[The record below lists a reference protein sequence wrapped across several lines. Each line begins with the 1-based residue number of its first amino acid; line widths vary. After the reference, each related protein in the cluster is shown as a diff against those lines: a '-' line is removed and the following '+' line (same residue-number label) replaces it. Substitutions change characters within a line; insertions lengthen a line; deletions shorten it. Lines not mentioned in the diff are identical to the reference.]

1 MRIKTRYK
9 LFPVLIAV
17 IAAMIASACSLG
29 GDRPEAHLYES
40 PSEYYLYLPKGYS
53 DDQTWPVFV
62 GVHGSNQSGK
72 DCWSMWQSFADE
84 EGFILVCPSLADER
98 GGWYQDEGEAMVA
111 AILNQIYLEYSIEN
125 RVFMA
130 GFSAGAQFVG
140 GFAFHVPSYVYG
152 VSMLSA
158 TIYYPP
164 TSASSHIP
172 FLVTIGDHESPETIQ
187 AAQNLAGNLSGNGN
201 HVEFY
206 ILEGVGHFASEEAVD
221 LTIDFFRRTTEA
233 VY

>member
-1 MRIKTRYK
+1 MKRI
-9 LFPVLIAV
+9 LQGWSFAWAWLLV
-17 IAAMIASACSLG
+17 IALTLASCSVG
-29 GDRPEAHLYES
+29 GANPSSHRHEN

-53 DDQTWPVFV
+53 EDQSWPVFV
-62 GVHGSNQSGK
+62 GVHGSGGSGK
-72 DCWSMWQSFADE
+72 DCWSTWQSYADE

-98 GGWYQDEGEAMVA
+98 GGWYQEDGEAKVA
-111 AILNQIYLEYSIEN
+111 AILNQIYQEYSIHN

-130 GFSAGAQFVG
+130 GFSAGAQFVQ
-140 GFAFHVPSYVYG
+140 GFGFHVPSYVYG

-187 AAQNLAGNLSGNGN
+187 AAQNLAGSLNRNGN

-206 ILEGVGHFASEEAVD
+206 VLEGVGHFTSEEAVD